1 MIYFT
6 SDWHLGEDRIGL
18 NDKPNL
24 FYRPFKSIDHQ
35 DFEILKQFK
44 QSGFKD
50 GDTLYHLGDV
60 IYNLLDSGKRV
71 LEDIRN
77 SYPNSELILVKGNYD
92 TSDKMP
98 IVCSFFDE
106 VLEDATLDYFEF
118 GLCYLNHYP
127 TKALD
132 LMQEARLGITGH
144 VHSLWKV
151 QKHLINV
158 GVDAWNFA
166 PVSDKEIEFC
176 FNAMQKFYDDD
187 VFPYCR

>member
-77 SYPNSELILVKGNYD
+77 SCLLY
-92 TSDKMP
+92 TSD
-98 IVCSFFDE
+98 
-106 VLEDATLDYFEF
+106 A
-118 GLCYLNHYP
+118 
-127 TKALD
+127 A
-132 LMQEARLGITGH
+132 
-144 VHSLWKV
+144 
-151 QKHLINV
+151 
-158 GVDAWNFA
+158 
-166 PVSDKEIEFC
+166 
-176 FNAMQKFYDDD
+176 DDD
-187 VFPYCR
+187 YTV